1 MSKETGYK
9 KGLMAEMRAALW
21 LRRRG
26 YRLLAWRYKTKRGE
40 IDLIALEGG
49 KTLVFVEVKQ
59 RASLAAAAEA
69 IDPRSRQ
76 RIWQAAE
83 LYLQAHPQ
91 YNDCDMRFDAL
102 LLTAEKEIEHLPSA
116 WGH

>member
-1 MSKETGYK
+1 MKRETGYQ
-9 KGLMAEMRAALW
+9 KGLMAEMKAALW

-26 YRLLAWRYKTKRGE
+26 YKLLAWRYKTKRGE
-40 IDLIALEGG
+40 IDLIALEGN
-49 KTLVFVEVKQ
+49 TLVFVEVKQ
-59 RASLAAAAEA
+59 RASLTAAAEA

-91 YNDCDMRFDAL
+91 YTDCDMRFDAIML
-102 LLTAEKEIEHLPSA
+102 AAGSEIQHLPSA